1 MYPLEAALILP
12 EILTDYDTIKI
23 IIPR

>member
-12 EILTDYDTIKI
+12 EILTEYDTVKI
-23 IIPR
+23 IIQR